1 MRLKKKLQKGKF
13 HLLQLLTAIS
23 EDHVGAFAAQSA
35 FFFILSFIPFLMVF
49 VSLVKYTSI
58 TEELLVQ
65 VVKDFA
71 PAYIE
76 KFLADIV
83 GEVYDNSLQFLSITV
98 VMAIW
103 SSAKGAQSLLNGL
116 NAVYRVKETRNWFVR
131 RFWAVVYTLMFIL
144 SMIIS
149 LLLVAF
155 GGKIQKI
162 IPDRLGFLQKL
173 MNGLIQSRIFIL
185 LIILIAFFLLI
196 FKIFPN
202 RKMTL
207 RSQLPGAI
215 FSALGWY
222 FLTFLISIYVDDFN
236 GFSVYGSLTTWVLV
250 MIWLYFCMYILLIGG
265 KINVAYA
272 KAIDSMVENDEN
284 HVKNGSSS

>member
-1 MRLKKKLQKGKF
+1 MKKKFKKGKIQ
-13 HLLQLLTAIS
+13 LIQLLTAIS

-155 GGKIQKI
+155 GGKIQTI

-272 KAIDSMVENDEN
+272 KAIDSIVENDEN
-284 HVKNGSSS
+284 HVENGSNS

>member
-1 MRLKKKLQKGKF
+1 MKKKFKKGKIQ
-13 HLLQLLTAIS
+13 LIQLLTAIS

-83 GEVYDNSLQFLSITV
+83 GEVYDNSLQFLSITI

-155 GGKIQKI
+155 GGKIQTI

-236 GFSVYGSLTTWVLV
+236 DFSVYGSLTTWVLV

-284 HVKNGSSS
+284 HVKN

>member
-1 MRLKKKLQKGKF
+1 MKKKFKKGKIQ
-13 HLLQLLTAIS
+13 LIQLLTAIS

-83 GEVYDNSLQFLSITV
+83 GEVYDNSLQFLSITI

-155 GGKIQKI
+155 GGKIQTI

-196 FKIFPN
+196 FKIFSN

-284 HVKNGSSS
+284 HVKNGSNS

>member
-1 MRLKKKLQKGKF
+1 MKKFKDNLFRFCG
-13 HLLQLLTAIS
+13 LLV
-23 EDHVGAFAAQSA
+23 EDHIGAYAAQSA

-49 VSLVKYTSI
+49 ISLIKYTSI
-58 TEELLVQ
+58 TEAMLMQ
-65 VVKDFA
+65 VVKDFS

-76 KFLADIV
+76 EFLTGIV
-83 GEVYDNSLQFLSITV
+83 SEVYSNSLQFLSVTI

-155 GGKIQKI
+155 GGKIQTI

-207 RSQLPGAI
+207 RSQLPGAV

-284 HVKNGSSS
+284 HVKNGSNS

>member
-1 MRLKKKLQKGKF
+1 MKKKFKKGKIQ
-13 HLLQLLTAIS
+13 LIQLLTAIS

-83 GEVYDNSLQFLSITV
+83 GEVYDNSLQFLSITI

-155 GGKIQKI
+155 GGKIQTI

-284 HVKNGSSS
+284 HVKNGSNS

>member
-1 MRLKKKLQKGKF
+1 MKKKFKKGKIQ
-13 HLLQLLTAIS
+13 LIQLLTAIS

-83 GEVYDNSLQFLSITV
+83 GEVYDNSLQFLSITI

-155 GGKIQKI
+155 GGKIQTI

-207 RSQLPGAI
+207 RSQLPGAV

-284 HVKNGSSS
+284 HVKN

>member
-1 MRLKKKLQKGKF
+1 MKKKFKKGKIQ
-13 HLLQLLTAIS
+13 LIQLLTAIS

-83 GEVYDNSLQFLSITV
+83 GEVYDNSLQFLSITI

-155 GGKIQKI
+155 GGKIQTI

-284 HVKNGSSS
+284 HVKN

>member
-1 MRLKKKLQKGKF
+1 MKKKFKKGKIQ
-13 HLLQLLTAIS
+13 LIQLLTAIS

-76 KFLADIV
+76 KFLVDIV
-83 GEVYDNSLQFLSITV
+83 GEVYDNSLQFLSITI

-155 GGKIQKI
+155 GGKIQTI

-207 RSQLPGAI
+207 RSQLPGAV

-284 HVKNGSSS
+284 HVKNGSNS

>member
-1 MRLKKKLQKGKF
+1 MKEKLKKGKIQ
-13 HLLQLLTAIS
+13 LLQLLTAIS

-173 MNGLIQSRIFIL
+173 MNGLIQSRVFIL

-207 RSQLPGAI
+207 RSQLPGAV

-272 KAIDSMVENDEN
+272 KAMDSMVENDEN
-284 HVKNGSSS
+284 HVKNGSNS

>member
-1 MRLKKKLQKGKF
+1 MKKKFKKGKIQ
-13 HLLQLLTAIS
+13 LIQLLTAIS

-83 GEVYDNSLQFLSITV
+83 GEVYDNSLQFLSITI

-155 GGKIQKI
+155 GGKIQTI

-207 RSQLPGAI
+207 RSQLPGAV

-284 HVKNGSSS
+284 HVKNGSNS